1 MHKITISLAILLLMF
16 NAQTTLSDTFNDIK
30 YNQDDYIESDLIE
43 NGDTYCTPKKTIKD
57 RIKNAFIGQP
67 TGFTPQIQPSPYLNP
82 NFGPSYMQGYYSGN
96 VWNSHNMYY
105 PAGGARVFGT
115 SF

>member
-1 MHKITISLAILLLMF
+1 MKKQILILSLFLSVTMPNLAS
-16 NAQTTLSDTFNDIK
+16 NAFEDYE
-30 YNQDDYIESDLIE
+30 YNPIDYSEESTIE
-43 NGDTYCTPKKTIKD
+43 NGDKYCMPKKTIKEKL
-57 RIKNAFIGQP
+57 KNAFIGQP

-96 VWNSHNMYY
+96 TWNSHNIYSPM
-105 PAGGARVFGT
+105 GSARLFGT